1 MAQVGRHS
9 AGEATRAGQLPADKV
24 PDAGQTHAD
33 QVCPASSVGKDA
45 HAVTAW
51 PRVSD
56 LAQEQ
61 VFLPVG
67 QEGTMTPSG
76 PLVGERGPFVAA
88 VGQLQ
93 ADVLTW
99 LRGDS
104 IFQHRAGAIKASP
117 EGGAGRRAEN
127 GHKLEIGL
135 LPKSGKRKTVN
146 GVRCDVPFERLQQWV
161 LAFKGVN
168 ALQFQNLTHSL
179 HAGLA
184 SLDPDEL
191 SANGRHLRDGQSRD
205 WAFELGVMQIMQP
218 GVRLDPIHF
227 DGGASLLLMGIA
239 LAGSRI
245 THLVHSGPAAF
256 SSKTAKREDEASA
269 WDQDRARKVLAEVLP
284 GSKVASIRSIPGTV
298 YVASMTSPQH
308 LVEHIGSETDLL
320 DVDGFGPSSVVIILR
335 CSVYRHS
342 RGCRA
347 PNPKNVHEI
356 ALSVVNR
363 WLSSMPLRLPTM
375 QQMSPA

>member
-1 MAQVGRHS
+1 
-9 AGEATRAGQLPADKV
+9 
-24 PDAGQTHAD
+24 
-33 QVCPASSVGKDA
+33 
-45 HAVTAW
+45 
-51 PRVSD
+51 
-56 LAQEQ
+56 
-61 VFLPVG
+61 
-67 QEGTMTPSG
+67 MTPAG

-99 LRGDS
+99 LRTDS
-104 IFQHRAGAIKASP
+104 IFQHRAGAIGASP

-135 LPKSGKRKTVN
+135 LQQGGKRKNIN
-146 GVRCDVPFERLQQWV
+146 GVRCDVPFDRLRKWV
-161 LAFKGVN
+161 QAFKAVN
-168 ALQFQNLTHSL
+168 ALQFQRLTRSL

-191 SANGRHLRDGQSRD
+191 SANGKHLRDSQSRD
-205 WAFELGVMQIMQP
+205 WAFDLGVMQIMQP

-245 THLVHSGPAAF
+245 THLVHSGPAAL
-256 SSKTAKREDEASA
+256 SSKSAKRENEAAA
-269 WDQDRARKVLAEVLP
+269 WDQDQARKVLAEVLP
-284 GSKVASIRSIPGTV
+284 SSKVASIRSIPGTV

-320 DVDGFGPSSVVIILR
+320 DIDGFGPSSVVIILR

-342 RGCRA
+342 QACVR
-347 PNPKNVHEI
+347 PNPKKVHEI

-363 WLSSMPLRLPTM
+363 WLASTPLHLPMM
-375 QQMSPA
+375 QQLSPA